1 MAGRSPPSA
10 KTKPSNCG
18 ASRNRKIEGESSS
31 FFADSPLETLSCI
44 RWQALAWVIF
54 TQKECLWSVIGLY
67 CEELIRDF
75 MKLYHPIFLTAL
87 GSVIALCPSSV
98 LAQAVAP
105 EVGAVKSSPK
115 PLKISQ
121 AVEVAESAPLV
132 VKHLLSVKA
141 IAAKPKKTLLS
152 PLVTNPTPAK
162 PLLAQADLPKL
173 EGKPATT
180 QPIVPSR
187 LEANPTMIQPTFET
201 PKTAVPV
208 QPASPLPPARSVTPE
223 VKPTPKPAP
232 VVKPSETPLPPSKP
246 PAPSG
251 NTPTT
256 PTPPPPYVATPVPT
270 IVPKPVADPI
280 GPAPGYVNPK
290 AKALLYPTKP
300 EEVKLLGVQ
309 PITLQQAL
317 NLAEKNNRDLAIAR
331 LQIEGGVNGSG
342 GRAGVREAE
351 ASLYPTLDL
360 QSIFSRSQSAGN
372 EISVQAGRIRAIRSA
387 GGQRSVAEASSPFNP
402 NAGAAF
408 RLDGNT
414 TSTVFDATL
423 QLNYNIF
430 TSGQRSGQIKAAKQ
444 QLRSLE
450 LQYERIFEQLLFD
463 VTDDYY
469 SLQDA
474 DEQVA
479 INEAAVLSGLS
490 NLRDAEAQERAGLGT
505 RFDVLRAQVQ
515 LANNTQQLTNSKG
528 NRDIR
533 RRQLAQRLS
542 LSEVVGV
549 VAGEEVQKASILQPL
564 ATPDGRLAPLENL
577 IILAYNNRVEL
588 QEQVVLRDL
597 SETQQKVA
605 LSALGPTVSLRGQY
619 GVEKQFEQ
627 PVSGLADGYS
637 LSVTAQWRLFDGGQA
652 RARAEQQ
659 VVSGLIAEE
668 RFAKERN
675 QVRFQV
681 EQAHSNI
688 LANAASID
696 TTEQAV
702 RQAEEALRLAI
713 LRFQAGVGTQTDRIN
728 AESDLTRARGNRISA
743 IIGYN
748 RSLAQLRRAVSNT
761 TSLPKYNKVAAQ

>member
-1 MAGRSPPSA
+1 
-10 KTKPSNCG
+10 
-18 ASRNRKIEGESSS
+18 
-31 FFADSPLETLSCI
+31 
-44 RWQALAWVIF
+44 
-54 TQKECLWSVIGLY
+54 
-67 CEELIRDF
+67 
-75 MKLYHPIFLTAL
+75 MKVYYPIFLTAL

-105 EVGAVKSSPK
+105 EVGAVNSSPK
-115 PLKISQ
+115 PLKISK
-121 AVEVAESAPLV
+121 AIEVAEPAPLV

-141 IAAKPKKTLLS
+141 IAAKPRTLLS
-152 PLVTNPTPAK
+152 DLPLATKPTPAK
-162 PLLAQADLPKL
+162 SLLAQSLPKF
-173 EGKPATT
+173 EGKSVSG

-201 PKTAVPV
+201 PKVPV
-208 QPASPLPPARSVTPE
+208 QPASALPPARSVTPE
-223 VKPTPKPAP
+223 AKPTPTPKP
-232 VVKPSETPLPPSKP
+232 SDTPLPPAKP
-246 PAPSG
+246 PGSGTPS
-251 NTPTT
+251 TSI
-256 PTPPPPYVATPVPT
+256 TPPPPFVAAPVP
-270 IVPKPVADPI
+270 ILVPKPVADPI

-300 EEVKLLGVQ
+300 EEVKLVGVQ

-331 LQIEGGVNGSG
+331 LQIEGGRS
-342 GRAGVREAE
+342 AVRETE

-372 EISVQAGRIRAIRSA
+372 EISVQAGRIRAIRAA

-414 TSTVFDATL
+414 TSTVFDTTL

-430 TSGQRSGQIKAAKQ
+430 TSGQRSGQIKAAKH
-444 QLRSLE
+444 QLRGLE
-450 LQYERIFEQLLFD
+450 LQYERTFEQLIFD

-469 SLQDA
+469 NLQDA

-479 INEAAVLSGLS
+479 INEAAVKSGQS
-490 NLRDAEAQERAGLGT
+490 NLKDAEAQERAGLGT
-505 RFDVLRAQVQ
+505 KFDVLRAQVQ

-528 NRDIR
+528 TRDVR

-549 VAGEEVQKASILQPL
+549 VTGEEVQKASILQPL
-564 ATPDGRLAPLENL
+564 TTPDGRLAPLENL

-588 QEQVVLRDL
+588 QEQLVQRDL
-597 SETQQKVA
+597 NETQRKVA
-605 LSALGPTVSLRGQY
+605 LAALGPTVSLRGQY

-637 LSVTAQWRLFDGGQA
+637 LSVTAQWRLFDGG
-652 RARAEQQ
+652 RARASAQQ
-659 VVSGLIAEE
+659 QSVNLLISEE
-668 RFAKERN
+668 RFAQARN

-681 EQAHSNI
+681 EQAHTNI
-688 LANAASID
+688 LANAASIE

-702 RQAEEALRLAI
+702 KQAEEALRLAI

>member
-1 MAGRSPPSA
+1 
-10 KTKPSNCG
+10 
-18 ASRNRKIEGESSS
+18 
-31 FFADSPLETLSCI
+31 
-44 RWQALAWVIF
+44 
-54 TQKECLWSVIGLY
+54 
-67 CEELIRDF
+67 

-87 GSVIALCPSSV
+87 GSVIGLFPSSV

-115 PLKISQ
+115 PIKISK
-121 AVEVAESAPLV
+121 AIEVAEPAPLT

-141 IAAKPKKTLLS
+141 IPAKPKTLLS
-152 PLVTNPTPAK
+152 PLAAKPAPAK
-162 PLLAQADLPKL
+162 SLLAQADLPKL
-173 EGKPATT
+173 EAKPATAV
-180 QPIVPSR
+180 PIVPSR
-187 LEANPTMIQPTFET
+187 LEANPTMIQPSFET
-201 PKTAVPV
+201 PAAVPIS
-208 QPASPLPPARSVTPE
+208 PAAPLPPARSVPPE
-223 VKPTPKPAP
+223 VKPSPKPAP
-232 VVKPSETPLPPSKP
+232 VVKPTETPLPPSQP
-246 PAPSG
+246 PAPSS
-251 NTPTT
+251 NAPTV
-256 PTPPPPYVATPVPT
+256 TPPPPAAVTPAP
-270 IVPKPVADPI
+270 IMVPKPVADPI

-290 AKALLYPTKP
+290 ANALLYPTKP

-331 LQIEGGVNGSG
+331 LQINQ
-342 GRAGVREAE
+342 GRAAVQETE

-360 QSIFSRSQSAGN
+360 QGIFSRSQSAGN
-372 EISVQAGRIRAIRSA
+372 EISVQAGRIRAIRAA

-423 QLNYNIF
+423 QLNYSIF

-444 QLRSLE
+444 QLRGLE
-450 LQYERIFEQLLFD
+450 LQYERTFEQLILD

-479 INEAAVLSGLS
+479 INEAAVKSGQS
-490 NLRDAEAQERAGLGT
+490 NLKDAEAQERAGLGT
-505 RFDVLRAQVQ
+505 KFDVLRAQVQ

-549 VAGEEVQKASILQPL
+549 VAGEEVQKASIFQPL

-588 QEQVVLRDL
+588 QEQLVQRDL
-597 SETQQKVA
+597 SETQRKVA

-637 LSVTAQWRLFDGGQA
+637 LSVTAQWRLFDGG
-652 RARAEQQ
+652 RARASAQQ
-659 VVSGLIAEE
+659 QLVSGQIAEE
-668 RFAKERN
+668 RFAQARN

-681 EQAHSNI
+681 EQAHTNI
-688 LANAASID
+688 IANDASIK
-696 TTEQAV
+696 TTEEAV
-702 RQAEEALRLAI
+702 KQAEEALRLAV

-728 AESDLTRARGNRISA
+728 AESDLTRARGNRITA

-761 TSLPKYNKVAAQ
+761 TSLPKYNKAAAQ

>member
-1 MAGRSPPSA
+1 
-10 KTKPSNCG
+10 
-18 ASRNRKIEGESSS
+18 
-31 FFADSPLETLSCI
+31 
-44 RWQALAWVIF
+44 
-54 TQKECLWSVIGLY
+54 
-67 CEELIRDF
+67 
-75 MKLYHPIFLTAL
+75 MKVYHPIIFLTAL
-87 GSVIALCPSSV
+87 GGVLALAPSSV

-115 PLKISQ
+115 LLKISK
-121 AVEVAESAPLV
+121 AIEVAEPASLV
-132 VKHLLSVKA
+132 VKHLLPIKA
-141 IAAKPKKTLLS
+141 IAAKPRTLLS
-152 PLVTNPTPAK
+152 DRPLATKPTLAK
-162 PLLAQADLPKL
+162 SLAQTDLPKL
-173 EGKPATT
+173 QAKPAITI
-180 QPIVPSR
+180 PIVPSR

-201 PKTAVPV
+201 PKAAVPI
-208 QPASPLPPARSVTPE
+208 QLDSPLPPARSVP
-223 VKPTPKPAP
+223 PNPKPDP
-232 VVKPSETPLPPSKP
+232 VAKPSETPLPPSKP
-246 PAPSG
+246 PAASSS
-251 NTPTT
+251 PTT
-256 PTPPPPYVATPVPT
+256 SVTPPPPYVAAPVPT

-290 AKALLYPTKP
+290 AKALLFPTKP

-317 NLAEKNNRDLAIAR
+317 NLAERNNRDLAIAR
-331 LQIEGGVNGSG
+331 LQIDQGQ
-342 GRAGVREAE
+342 AAVRENE

-360 QSIFSRSQSAGN
+360 QSSFSRSQSAGS
-372 EISVQAGRIRAIRSA
+372 EISVQTSRIRAIRSA
-387 GGQRSVAEASSPFNP
+387 GGSRSFAEALSPET
-402 NAGAAF
+402 F
-408 RLDGNT
+408 RLNGNT
-414 TSTVFDATL
+414 TSTVFDTTL

-430 TSGQRSGQIKAAKQ
+430 TSGQRSGQIKASKQ
-444 QLRSLE
+444 QLRGLE
-450 LQYERIFEQLLFD
+450 LQYERTFEQLILD

-479 INEAAVLSGLS
+479 INEAAVTSGLS

-549 VAGEEVQKASILQPL
+549 VTGEEVQKASILQPL

-588 QEQVVLRDL
+588 QEQLIQRDL
-597 SETQQKVA
+597 SETQRKVA
-605 LSALGPTVSLRGQY
+605 LAALGPTVSLRGQY

-637 LSVTAQWRLFDGGQA
+637 LSVTAQWRLFDGG
-652 RARAEQQ
+652 RARANAQQ
-659 VVSGLIAEE
+659 QSISGLIAEE
-668 RFAKERN
+668 RFAQARN